1 MTDAAASPSRLTV
14 GGVVLANAVLLVYA
28 LFRPESLDFSIPF
41 LMAPS
46 LALLG
51 VFASRNREVGRSV
64 VFAVLAIIVGLIVVI
79 LFNELSA

>member
-1 MTDAAASPSRLTV
+1 MTIAGRARICS

-41 LMAPS
+41 LVAPS

-51 VFASRNREVGRSV
+51 VFATRNREVGRSV
-64 VFAVLAIIVGLIVVI
+64 VFAVLAIIVGLITVI
-79 LFNELSA
+79 LFNALSA